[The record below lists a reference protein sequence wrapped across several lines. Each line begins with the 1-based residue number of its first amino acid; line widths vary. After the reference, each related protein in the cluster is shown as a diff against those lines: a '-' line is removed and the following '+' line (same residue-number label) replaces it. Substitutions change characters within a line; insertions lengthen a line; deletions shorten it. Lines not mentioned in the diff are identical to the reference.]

1 MQLQKSQEQH
11 QKIPKSVV
19 VQHKIGAPWY
29 VLKIEPNMI
38 WKINWHDSF
47 YIFSNF
53 KISLNRVK
61 SFLLLYTFAWCKNC
75 HWRVVDSEAAEIY
88 AWCKWLIILLE
99 VICLCIYVSCVVQ
112 ILSRIDIS
120 MKDIQPRPATLY
132 TEVANIQKLLK
143 DLNWIAK

>member
-88 AWCKWLIILLE
+88 AWCKWLIILFE
-99 VICLCIYVSCVVQ
+99 VICLCIYVSSVVQ
-112 ILSRIDIS
+112 NSKQNRH
-120 MKDIQPRPATLY
+120 LY
-132 TEVANIQKLLK
+132 ERYSTQASNTDTEVANIKK
-143 DLNWIAK
+143 RI